1 VGFWFFILVHQANIL
16 LCSDWL
22 RGKMPGE
29 GAIKDRSGDG
39 AIKLKVYQMGV
50 VIFISWGYKLK
61 YVQLVRKID

>member
-1 VGFWFFILVHQANIL
+1 MQSRTEV
-16 LCSDWL
+16 
-22 RGKMPGE
+22 
-29 GAIKDRSGDG
+29 GDG